1 MTPEPRELQE
11 LVRELHQQAAPW
23 QPAGLGSR
31 LNWGPPVMG
40 GSTTVSC
47 RRLSGIVE
55 HSPGDFTVTAL
66 AGTPLV
72 ELQAELA
79 HHGQWLAV
87 DWPWGSGLGGQA
99 SGSLGGLVARGL
111 AGGLRQRYLGV
122 RDQIIGLEL
131 IRSDGT
137 RARAGGKVVK
147 NVAGYDLMRLM
158 AGSWGSLG
166 LISSLTLRTMPEPP
180 QRRGLKLEG
189 PLEALGQLASWL
201 LGSSLSP
208 ERIDWWRPSAA
219 QEDGTGLLISLA
231 SINALTL
238 NEQIGCIAA
247 KAAALAITAQTLQPA
262 ELASLVG
269 QSQGSETGS
278 SDWLLR
284 LAVRPNQATALL
296 NDPALAGLPVVLG
309 AGSGL
314 GLAWATASALPT
326 YKVEALRRLCQQVGG
341 YLTVLCQPSSSQ
353 LPAWLDAPSRPMI
366 EAIKRQFDPKQQLSR
381 GRLPGVDLP
390 GVGLPGVEPPRG

>member
-40 GSTTVSC
+40 ASATVSC

-79 HHGQWLAV
+79 LHRQWLAV
-87 DWPWGSGLGGQA
+87 DWPWGSGMGGQA

-158 AGSWGSLG
+158 AGSWGALG

-180 QRRGLKLEG
+180 QRRGLKLAG
-189 PLEALGQLASWL
+189 PLEALGPLASWL

-208 ERIDWWRPSAA
+208 ERIDWWRPPAR
-219 QEDGTGLLISLA
+219 QEDDAGLLISLA
-231 SINALTL
+231 SINAHTL
-238 NEQIGCIAA
+238 DEQIGCIAA
-247 KAAALAITAQTLQPA
+247 KAAPLAITAQTLEPA

-296 NDPALAGLPVVLG
+296 ADPALAGLPLVLG

-314 GLAWATASALPT
+314 GIAWATASALPT
-326 YKVEALRRLCQQVGG
+326 YKVEALRRHCQQAGG
-341 YLTVLCQPSSSQ
+341 YLTVLSQPASSQ
-353 LPAWLDAPSRPMI
+353 LPAWLDAPSRPLI

-381 GRLPGVDLP
+381 GRLPGV
-390 GVGLPGVEPPRG
+390 EPPRS

>member
-40 GSTTVSC
+40 ASATVSC

-79 HHGQWLAV
+79 LHRQWLAV
-87 DWPWGSGLGGQA
+87 DWPWGSGIGGQG

-180 QRRGLKLEG
+180 QRRGLKLAG
-189 PLEALGQLASWL
+189 PLEALGPLASWL

-208 ERIDWWRPSAA
+208 ERIDWWRPPAR
-219 QEDGTGLLISLA
+219 QEDDAGLLISLA
-231 SINALTL
+231 SINAHTL
-238 NEQIGCIAA
+238 DEQIGCIAA
-247 KAAALAITAQTLQPA
+247 KAAPLAITAQTLEPA

-296 NDPALAGLPVVLG
+296 ADPALAGLPLVLG

-314 GLAWATASALPT
+314 GIAWATASALPT
-326 YKVEALRRLCQQVGG
+326 YKVEALRRHCQQAGG
-341 YLTVLCQPSSSQ
+341 YLTVLRQPASSQ
-353 LPAWLDAPSRPMI
+353 LPAWLDAPSRPLI

-381 GRLPGVDLP
+381 GRLPGV
-390 GVGLPGVEPPRG
+390 EPPRS

>member
-1 MTPEPRELQE
+1 
-11 LVRELHQQAAPW
+11 
-23 QPAGLGSR
+23 
-31 LNWGPPVMG
+31 
-40 GSTTVSC
+40 
-47 RRLSGIVE
+47 
-55 HSPGDFTVTAL
+55 
-66 AGTPLV
+66 
-72 ELQAELA
+72 
-79 HHGQWLAV
+79 
-87 DWPWGSGLGGQA
+87 
-99 SGSLGGLVARGL
+99 VARGL

-219 QEDGTGLLISLA
+219 EEDGTGLLISLA

-269 QSQGSETGS
+269 QSQGPETGS

-314 GLAWATASALPT
+314 GIAWATASALPT
-326 YKVEALRRLCQQVGG
+326 YKVEALRRHCQQVGG
-341 YLTVLCQPSSSQ
+341 YLTVLCQPASSQ

-381 GRLPGVDLP
+381 GRLPGV
-390 GVGLPGVEPPRG
+390 EPPRS

>member
-40 GSTTVSC
+40 ASATVSC

-79 HHGQWLAV
+79 LHRQWLAV
-87 DWPWGSGLGGQA
+87 DWPWGSGIGGQA

-158 AGSWGSLG
+158 AGSWGALG

-180 QRRGLKLEG
+180 QRRGLKLAG
-189 PLEALGQLASWL
+189 PLEALGPLASWL

-208 ERIDWWRPSAA
+208 ERIDWWRPSAHK
-219 QEDGTGLLISLA
+219 EDDIGLLISLA
-231 SINALTL
+231 SINAHTL
-238 NEQIGCIAA
+238 DEQISCIAA
-247 KAAALAITAQTLQPA
+247 KAAPLAITAQTLEPA

-284 LAVRPNQATALL
+284 LAVLPNQATALL
-296 NDPALAGLPVVLG
+296 AEPALAGLPLVLG

-314 GLAWATASALPT
+314 GIAWATASALPT
-326 YKVEALRRLCQQVGG
+326 YKVEALRRHCQQAGG
-341 YLTVLCQPSSSQ
+341 YLTVLRQPASSQ
-353 LPAWLDAPSRPMI
+353 LPAWLDAPSRPLI

-381 GRLPGVDLP
+381 GRLPGV
-390 GVGLPGVEPPRG
+390 EPPRS

>member
-1 MTPEPRELQE
+1 MTPEPSELQE
-11 LVRELHQQAAPW
+11 LVRELHQQAEPW
-23 QPAGLGSR
+23 QPAGMGTR
-31 LNWGPPVMG
+31 LSWGPPIKG
-40 GSTTVSC
+40 ASATVSC

-55 HSPGDFTVTAL
+55 YSPGDFTVTAL
-66 AGTPLV
+66 AGSPLV

-79 HHGQWLAV
+79 HHKQWLAV
-87 DWPWGSGLGGQA
+87 DWPWGSGSDGQA

-111 AGGLRQRYLGV
+111 AGGLRQRYLGL

-131 IRSDGT
+131 IRSDGI

-158 AGSWGSLG
+158 TGSWGALG

-180 QRRGLKLEG
+180 QRRGLLLNG
-189 PLEALGQLASWL
+189 PLEALGQLAAWL

-208 ERIDWWRPSAA
+208 ERIDWWRPPLL
-219 QEDGTGLLISLA
+219 QGDETGLLISLA
-231 SINALTL
+231 SINAHTL
-238 NEQIGCIAA
+238 DEQICCIAA
-247 KAAALAITAQTLQPA
+247 KAAPLLISAQALEPA

-269 QSQGSETGS
+269 QSQGAETEA

-284 LAVRPNQATALL
+284 LAVRPRLATTLL
-296 NDPALAGLPVVLG
+296 SDPSLTGLPVVLG

-314 GLAWATASALPT
+314 GLSWATASALPT
-326 YKVEALRRLCQQVGG
+326 YKVEALRRHCQQGGG
-341 YLTVLCQPSSSQ
+341 YLTVLRQPTSTK

-381 GRLPGVDLP
+381 GRLPGV
-390 GVGLPGVEPPRG
+390 EPPRS

>member
-40 GSTTVSC
+40 ASATVSC

-79 HHGQWLAV
+79 RHRQWLAL
-87 DWPWGSGLGGQA
+87 DWPWGSGPNGQA

-158 AGSWGSLG
+158 TGSWGSLG

-208 ERIDWWRPSAA
+208 ERIDWWRPPGP
-219 QEDGTGLLISLA
+219 QEEDTGLLISLA

-247 KAAALAITAQTLQPA
+247 KAAALAITAQTLEPA

-284 LAVRPNQATALL
+284 LAVRPNQTTALL

-314 GLAWATASALPT
+314 GIAWATASALPT
-326 YKVEALRRLCQQVGG
+326 YKVEALRRHCQQVGG
-341 YLTVLCQPSSSQ
+341 YLTVLRQPASSK

-390 GVGLPGVEPPRG
+390 GVNLPGVEPPPS

>member
-40 GSTTVSC
+40 ASTTVSC

-79 HHGQWLAV
+79 LHRQWLAV
-87 DWPWGSGLGGQA
+87 DWPWGSGIGGQA

-122 RDQIIGLEL
+122 RDQILGLEL

-158 AGSWGSLG
+158 TGSWGSLG

-189 PLEALGQLASWL
+189 PLEALGPLASWL

-208 ERIDWWRPSAA
+208 ERIDWWRPSAHK
-219 QEDGTGLLISLA
+219 EDDIGLLISLA
-231 SINALTL
+231 SINAHTL
-238 NEQIGCIAA
+238 DEQISCIAA
-247 KAAALAITAQTLQPA
+247 KAAPLAITAQTLEPA

-284 LAVRPNQATALL
+284 LAVRPNLATALL
-296 NDPALAGLPVVLG
+296 AEPALAGLPVVLG

-314 GLAWATASALPT
+314 GIAWASASDLPA
-326 YKVEALRRLCQQVGG
+326 YRVEALRRHCQQGGG
-341 YLTVLCQPSSSQ
+341 YLTVLRQPASNK
-353 LPAWLDAPSRPMI
+353 LPAWLDAPSRPLI

-381 GRLPGVDLP
+381 GRLPGVN
-390 GVGLPGVEPPRG
+390 LPGVEPPRS

>member
-40 GSTTVSC
+40 ASATVSC

-79 HHGQWLAV
+79 RHRQWLAV
-87 DWPWGSGLGGQA
+87 DWPWGSGMGGQA

-180 QRRGLKLEG
+180 QRRGLKLAG
-189 PLEALGQLASWL
+189 PLEALGPLASWL

-208 ERIDWWRPSAA
+208 ERIDWWRPPAR
-219 QEDGTGLLISLA
+219 QEDDTGLLISLA
-231 SINALTL
+231 SINAHTL
-238 NEQIGCIAA
+238 DEQIGCIAA
-247 KAAALAITAQTLQPA
+247 KAAPLAITAQTLEPA

-296 NDPALAGLPVVLG
+296 ADPALAGLPLVLG

-314 GLAWATASALPT
+314 GMAWATASALPT
-326 YKVEALRRLCQQVGG
+326 YKVEALRRHCQQAGG
-341 YLTVLCQPSSSQ
+341 YLTVLRQPASSQ
-353 LPAWLDAPSRPMI
+353 LPAWLDAPSRPLI

-381 GRLPGVDLP
+381 GRLPGV
-390 GVGLPGVEPPRG
+390 EPPRS

>member
-1 MTPEPRELQE
+1 MMTPEPRELQE

-40 GSTTVSC
+40 ASATVSC

-79 HHGQWLAV
+79 RHRQWLAL
-87 DWPWGSGLGGQA
+87 DWPWGSGPNGQA

-158 AGSWGSLG
+158 TGSWGSLG

-247 KAAALAITAQTLQPA
+247 KAAPLAITAQTLEPA
-262 ELASLVG
+262 ELTSLVG

-284 LAVRPNQATALL
+284 LAVRPNQTTALL

-314 GLAWATASALPT
+314 GIAWATGSALPT
-326 YKVEALRRLCQQVGG
+326 YKVDALRRHCQQVGG
-341 YLTVLCQPSSSQ
+341 YLTVLRQPTSSK

-381 GRLPGVDLP
+381 GRLPGV
-390 GVGLPGVEPPRG
+390 GLPGVKPPRS

>member
-31 LNWGPPVMG
+31 LNWGPPVT
-40 GSTTVSC
+40 SASATVSC
-47 RRLSGIVE
+47 KRLSGIVE

-66 AGTPLV
+66 AGTPLI

-79 HHGQWLAV
+79 RHRQWLAV
-87 DWPWGSGLGGQA
+87 DWPWGSGPGGQA

-147 NVAGYDLMRLM
+147 NVAGYDLMRLL

-180 QRRGLKLEG
+180 QRRGLKLAG
-189 PLEALGQLASWL
+189 SLEALGQLAAWL

-208 ERIDWWRPSAA
+208 ERIDWWRPPAL
-219 QEDGTGLLISLA
+219 QGNDTRLLISLA
-231 SINALTL
+231 SINAHTL
-238 NEQIGCIAA
+238 AEQLGCIAA
-247 KAAALAITAQTLQPA
+247 KAAPLAITTQTLEPA
-262 ELASLVG
+262 ELASLVE
-269 QSQGSETGS
+269 QSQGLGAGA

-284 LAVRPNQATALL
+284 LAVRPSLAAALL
-296 NDPALAGLPVVLG
+296 SEPALAGLPLVLG
-309 AGSGL
+309 AGSGI
-314 GLAWATASALPT
+314 GLAWATASALPA
-326 YKVEALRRLCQQVGG
+326 YKVEALRRHCQQGGG
-341 YLTVLCQPSSSQ
+341 YLTMLRQPASSK
-353 LPAWLDAPSRPMI
+353 LPAWLDAPARPLI

-381 GRLPGVDLP
+381 GRLPGVQ
-390 GVGLPGVEPPRG
+390 PPLC

>member
-79 HHGQWLAV
+79 RHRQWLAL

-166 LISSLTLRTMPEPP
+166 LISSLTLRTMP
-180 QRRGLKLEG
+180 
-189 PLEALGQLASWL
+189 
-201 LGSSLSP
+201 
-208 ERIDWWRPSAA
+208 
-219 QEDGTGLLISLA
+219 
-231 SINALTL
+231 
-238 NEQIGCIAA
+238 
-247 KAAALAITAQTLQPA
+247 
-262 ELASLVG
+262 
-269 QSQGSETGS
+269 
-278 SDWLLR
+278 
-284 LAVRPNQATALL
+284 
-296 NDPALAGLPVVLG
+296 
-309 AGSGL
+309 
-314 GLAWATASALPT
+314 
-326 YKVEALRRLCQQVGG
+326 
-341 YLTVLCQPSSSQ
+341 
-353 LPAWLDAPSRPMI
+353 
-366 EAIKRQFDPKQQLSR
+366 
-381 GRLPGVDLP
+381 
-390 GVGLPGVEPPRG
+390 

>member
-1 MTPEPRELQE
+1 
-11 LVRELHQQAAPW
+11 
-23 QPAGLGSR
+23 
-31 LNWGPPVMG
+31 
-40 GSTTVSC
+40 
-47 RRLSGIVE
+47 
-55 HSPGDFTVTAL
+55 
-66 AGTPLV
+66 
-72 ELQAELA
+72 
-79 HHGQWLAV
+79 
-87 DWPWGSGLGGQA
+87 
-99 SGSLGGLVARGL
+99 
-111 AGGLRQRYLGV
+111 YLGV

-180 QRRGLKLEG
+180 QRRGLKLAG
-189 PLEALGQLASWL
+189 PLEALGPLASWL

-208 ERIDWWRPSAA
+208 ERIDWWRPPAR
-219 QEDGTGLLISLA
+219 QEEDTGLLISLA

-247 KAAALAITAQTLQPA
+247 KAAPLAITPQALEPA

-269 QSQGSETGS
+269 QSQGPETGS

-296 NDPALAGLPVVLG
+296 ADPALAGLPLVLG

-314 GLAWATASALPT
+314 GIAWATASALPT
-326 YKVEALRRLCQQVGG
+326 YKVEALRRHCQQAGG
-341 YLTVLCQPSSSQ
+341 YLTVLRQPASSK

-390 GVGLPGVEPPRG
+390 GVEPPRS

>member
-31 LNWGPPVMG
+31 LNWGPPIMG
-40 GSTTVSC
+40 ASATVSC

-79 HHGQWLAV
+79 LHRQWLAV
-87 DWPWGSGLGGQA
+87 DWPWGSGMGGQA

-180 QRRGLKLEG
+180 QRRGLKLAG
-189 PLEALGQLASWL
+189 PLEALGPLASWL

-208 ERIDWWRPSAA
+208 ERIDWWRPPAR
-219 QEDGTGLLISLA
+219 QEDDAGLLISLA
-231 SINALTL
+231 SINAHTL
-238 NEQIGCIAA
+238 DEQIGCIAA
-247 KAAALAITAQTLQPA
+247 KAAPLAITAQTLEPA

-269 QSQGSETGS
+269 QSQGPETGA

-296 NDPALAGLPVVLG
+296 ADPALAGLPLVLG
-309 AGSGL
+309 AGSGI

-326 YKVEALRRLCQQVGG
+326 YKVEALRRHCQQAGG
-341 YLTVLCQPSSSQ
+341 YLTVLRQPASSQ
-353 LPAWLDAPSRPMI
+353 LPAWLDAPSRPLI

-381 GRLPGVDLP
+381 GRLPGV
-390 GVGLPGVEPPRG
+390 EPPRS

>member
-31 LNWGPPVMG
+31 LNWGPPVKG
-40 GSTTVSC
+40 ASATVSC
-47 RRLSGIVE
+47 RQLSGIVE

-79 HHGQWLAV
+79 RHRQWLAL
-87 DWPWGSGLGGQA
+87 DWPWGSGPNGQA

-180 QRRGLKLEG
+180 QRSGLKLAG
-189 PLEALGQLASWL
+189 PLEALGQLAAWL

-208 ERIDWWRPSAA
+208 ERIDWWRPPGP
-219 QEDGTGLLISLA
+219 QEEDTGLLISLA

-247 KAAALAITAQTLQPA
+247 KAAALAITAQTLEPA

-296 NDPALAGLPVVLG
+296 ADPALAGLPVVLG

-326 YKVEALRRLCQQVGG
+326 YKVEALRRHCQQVGG
-341 YLTVLCQPSSSQ
+341 YLTVLCQPASSQ

-381 GRLPGVDLP
+381 GRLPGVKP
-390 GVGLPGVEPPRG
+390 PGVEPPRS

>member
-31 LNWGPPVMG
+31 LNWGPPIMG
-40 GSTTVSC
+40 ASATVSC

-79 HHGQWLAV
+79 RHRQWLAV
-87 DWPWGSGLGGQA
+87 DWPWGSDLAGQA

-180 QRRGLKLEG
+180 QRRGLKLAG
-189 PLEALGQLASWL
+189 PLEALGPLASWL

-208 ERIDWWRPSAA
+208 ERIDWWRPPAR
-219 QEDGTGLLISLA
+219 QEDDTGLLISLA
-231 SINALTL
+231 SINAHTL
-238 NEQIGCIAA
+238 DEQIGCIAA
-247 KAAALAITAQTLQPA
+247 KAAPLAITAQTLEPA

-284 LAVRPNQATALL
+284 LAVLPNQATALL
-296 NDPALAGLPVVLG
+296 AEPALAGLPLVLG

-314 GLAWATASALPT
+314 GIAWATASALPT
-326 YKVEALRRLCQQVGG
+326 YKVEALRRHCQQAGG
-341 YLTVLCQPSSSQ
+341 YLTVLRQPASSQ
-353 LPAWLDAPSRPMI
+353 LPAWLDAPSRPLI

-381 GRLPGVDLP
+381 GRLPGV
-390 GVGLPGVEPPRG
+390 EPPRS

>member
-31 LNWGPPVMG
+31 LNWGPPVLG
-40 GSTTVSC
+40 ASATVSC

-79 HHGQWLAV
+79 HHSQWLAV

-208 ERIDWWRPSAA
+208 ERIDWWRPSAP
-219 QEDGTGLLISLA
+219 QENNTGLLISLA
-231 SINALTL
+231 SINAQTL
-238 NEQIGCIAA
+238 DEQIGCIAA
-247 KAAALAITAQTLQPA
+247 KAAALAITTQALEPA

-269 QSQGSETGS
+269 ESHGANADA

-284 LAVRPNQATALL
+284 LAVRPNLATALL
-296 NDPALAGLPVVLG
+296 ANPALAGLPLVLG
-309 AGSGL
+309 AGSGI
-314 GLAWATASALPT
+314 GLAWATASAIPA
-326 YKVEALRRLCQQVGG
+326 YRVEALRRHCQQGGG
-341 YLTVLCQPSSSQ
+341 YLTVLRQPASSK
-353 LPAWLDAPSRPMI
+353 LAAWLDAPSRPLI

-381 GRLPGVDLP
+381 GRLPGV
-390 GVGLPGVEPPRG
+390 EPPRG

>member
-31 LNWGPPVMG
+31 LNWGPPVVG
-40 GSTTVSC
+40 ASATVSC

-79 HHGQWLAV
+79 LHRQWLAV
-87 DWPWGSGLGGQA
+87 DWPWGSGIGGQA

-158 AGSWGSLG
+158 TGSWGSLG

-189 PLEALGQLASWL
+189 PLEALGPLASWL

-208 ERIDWWRPSAA
+208 ERIDWWRPSAHK
-219 QEDGTGLLISLA
+219 EDDIGLLISLA
-231 SINALTL
+231 SINAHTL
-238 NEQIGCIAA
+238 DEQISCIAA
-247 KAAALAITAQTLQPA
+247 KAAPLAITAQTLEPA

-284 LAVRPNQATALL
+284 LAVLPNQATALL
-296 NDPALAGLPVVLG
+296 AEPALAGLPLVLG

-314 GLAWATASALPT
+314 GIAWATASALPT
-326 YKVEALRRLCQQVGG
+326 YKVEALRRHCQQAGG
-341 YLTVLCQPSSSQ
+341 YLTVLRQPASSK
-353 LPAWLDAPSRPMI
+353 LPA
-366 EAIKRQFDPKQQLSR
+366 
-381 GRLPGVDLP
+381 
-390 GVGLPGVEPPRG
+390 

>member
-1 MTPEPRELQE
+1 MMTPEPRELQE

-40 GSTTVSC
+40 GSATVSC

-79 HHGQWLAV
+79 HHRQWLAV
-87 DWPWGSGLGGQA
+87 DWPWGSGPNGQA

-158 AGSWGSLG
+158 TGSWGSLG

-180 QRRGLKLEG
+180 QRRGLQLEG

-208 ERIDWWRPSAA
+208 ERIDWWRPSAP
-219 QEDGTGLLISLA
+219 QENGTGLLISLA

-247 KAAALAITAQTLQPA
+247 KAAALAITVQTLEPA

-269 QSQGSETGS
+269 QSQGPKTGS

-326 YKVEALRRLCQQVGG
+326 YKVEALRRHCQQVGG
-341 YLTVLCQPSSSQ
+341 YLTVLCQPASSQ

-390 GVGLPGVEPPRG
+390 GVEPPRS

>member
-40 GSTTVSC
+40 ASATVSC

-79 HHGQWLAV
+79 RHRQWLAL
-87 DWPWGSGLGGQA
+87 DWPWGSGPNGQA

-180 QRRGLKLEG
+180 QRRGLKLAG
-189 PLEALGQLASWL
+189 PLEALGQLAAWL

-208 ERIDWWRPSAA
+208 ERIDWWRPPGP
-219 QEDGTGLLISLA
+219 QE
-231 SINALTL
+231 
-238 NEQIGCIAA
+238 
-247 KAAALAITAQTLQPA
+247 
-262 ELASLVG
+262 
-269 QSQGSETGS
+269 
-278 SDWLLR
+278 
-284 LAVRPNQATALL
+284 
-296 NDPALAGLPVVLG
+296 
-309 AGSGL
+309 
-314 GLAWATASALPT
+314 
-326 YKVEALRRLCQQVGG
+326 EAPDC
-341 YLTVLCQPSSSQ
+341 
-353 LPAWLDAPSRPMI
+353 
-366 EAIKRQFDPKQQLSR
+366 
-381 GRLPGVDLP
+381 
-390 GVGLPGVEPPRG
+390 

>member
-40 GSTTVSC
+40 ASATVSC

-79 HHGQWLAV
+79 RHRQWLAV

-180 QRRGLKLEG
+180 QRRGLKLAG
-189 PLEALGQLASWL
+189 PLEALGQLAAWL

-208 ERIDWWRPSAA
+208 ERIDWWRPPAP
-219 QEDGTGLLISLA
+219 QEEDTGLLISLA

-247 KAAALAITAQTLQPA
+247 KAAPLAITAQTLEPA

-284 LAVRPNQATALL
+284 LAVRPNLATALL
-296 NDPALAGLPVVLG
+296 AEPALAGLPVVLG

-314 GLAWATASALPT
+314 GIAWATASALPT
-326 YKVEALRRLCQQVGG
+326 YKVEALRRHCQQAGG
-341 YLTVLCQPSSSQ
+341 YLTVLRQPASSQ
-353 LPAWLDAPSRPMI
+353 LPAWLDAPSRPLI

-381 GRLPGVDLP
+381 GRLPGVN
-390 GVGLPGVEPPRG
+390 LPGVEPPRS

>member
-31 LNWGPPVMG
+31 LNWGPPVT
-40 GSTTVSC
+40 SASATVSC
-47 RRLSGIVE
+47 KRLSGIVE

-66 AGTPLV
+66 AGTPLI

-79 HHGQWLAV
+79 RHRQWLAV
-87 DWPWGSGLGGQA
+87 DWPWGSGPGGQA

-147 NVAGYDLMRLM
+147 NVAGYDLMRLL

-189 PLEALGQLASWL
+189 SLEALGQLAAWL

-208 ERIDWWRPSAA
+208 ERIDWWRPPAL
-219 QEDGTGLLISLA
+219 QGNDTRLLISLA
-231 SINALTL
+231 SINAHTL
-238 NEQIGCIAA
+238 AEQLGCIAA
-247 KAAALAITAQTLQPA
+247 KAAPLAITTQTLEPA
-262 ELASLVG
+262 ELASLVE
-269 QSQGSETGS
+269 QSQGLGAGA

-284 LAVRPNQATALL
+284 LAVRPSLAAALL
-296 NDPALAGLPVVLG
+296 SEPALAGLPLVLG
-309 AGSGL
+309 AGSGI
-314 GLAWATASALPT
+314 GLAWATISALPA
-326 YKVEALRRLCQQVGG
+326 YKVEALRRHCQQGGG
-341 YLTVLCQPSSSQ
+341 YLTVLRQPASSK
-353 LPAWLDAPSRPMI
+353 LPAWLDAPARPLI

-381 GRLPGVDLP
+381 GRLPGVQ
-390 GVGLPGVEPPRG
+390 PPRC

>member
-40 GSTTVSC
+40 ASATVSC

-79 HHGQWLAV
+79 LHRQWLAV
-87 DWPWGSGLGGQA
+87 DWPWGSGMGGQA

-158 AGSWGSLG
+158 AGSWGALG

-180 QRRGLKLEG
+180 QRRGLKLAG
-189 PLEALGQLASWL
+189 PLEALGPLATWL

-208 ERIDWWRPSAA
+208 ERIDWWRPPAR
-219 QEDGTGLLISLA
+219 QEDDAGLLISLA
-231 SINALTL
+231 SINAHTL
-238 NEQIGCIAA
+238 DEQISCIAA
-247 KAAALAITAQTLQPA
+247 KAAPLAITAQTLEPA

-296 NDPALAGLPVVLG
+296 ADPALAGLPLVLG

-314 GLAWATASALPT
+314 GIAWATASALPT
-326 YKVEALRRLCQQVGG
+326 YKVEALRRHCQQAGG
-341 YLTVLCQPSSSQ
+341 YLTVLRQPASSQ
-353 LPAWLDAPSRPMI
+353 LPAWLDAPSRPLI

-381 GRLPGVDLP
+381 GRLPGVN
-390 GVGLPGVEPPRG
+390 LPGVEPPRS

>member
-40 GSTTVSC
+40 ASATVSC

-79 HHGQWLAV
+79 LHRQWLAV
-87 DWPWGSGLGGQA
+87 DWPWGSGMGGQA

-180 QRRGLKLEG
+180 QRSGLKLEG
-189 PLEALGQLASWL
+189 PLEALGPLAAWL

-208 ERIDWWRPSAA
+208 ERIDWWRPPAR
-219 QEDGTGLLISLA
+219 QEDDTGLLISLA

-247 KAAALAITAQTLQPA
+247 KAAPLAITAQTLEPA

-284 LAVRPNQATALL
+284 LAVRPNQTAALL

-314 GLAWATASALPT
+314 GIAWATGSALPT
-326 YKVEALRRLCQQVGG
+326 YKVEALRRHCQQVGG
-341 YLTVLCQPSSSQ
+341 YLTVLRQPTSSK

-390 GVGLPGVEPPRG
+390 GVNLPGVEPPPS

>member
-40 GSTTVSC
+40 ASATVSC

-79 HHGQWLAV
+79 RHRQWLAL
-87 DWPWGSGLGGQA
+87 DWPWGSGPNGQA

-180 QRRGLKLEG
+180 QRSGLKLAG
-189 PLEALGQLASWL
+189 PLEALGQLAAWL

-208 ERIDWWRPSAA
+208 ERIDWWRPPAR
-219 QEDGTGLLISLA
+219 QEDDTGLLISLA
-231 SINALTL
+231 SINTHTL
-238 NEQIGCIAA
+238 DEQIGCIAA
-247 KAAALAITAQTLQPA
+247 KAAPMGITAQTLEPA

-284 LAVRPNQATALL
+284 LAVRPNQATSLL
-296 NDPALAGLPVVLG
+296 ADPALAGLPLVLG

-314 GLAWATASALPT
+314 GIAWATASALPT
-326 YKVEALRRLCQQVGG
+326 YKVEALRRHCQQAGG
-341 YLTVLCQPSSSQ
+341 YLTVLRQPASSQ
-353 LPAWLDAPSRPMI
+353 LPAWLDAPSRPLI

-381 GRLPGVDLP
+381 GRLPGVN
-390 GVGLPGVEPPRG
+390 LPGVEPPRS

>member
-40 GSTTVSC
+40 ASATVSC

-55 HSPGDFTVTAL
+55 HSPGDFNVTAL

-79 HHGQWLAV
+79 LHRQWLAV
-87 DWPWGSGLGGQA
+87 DWPWGSGIGGQA

-158 AGSWGSLG
+158 AGSWGALG

-180 QRRGLKLEG
+180 QRRGLKLAG
-189 PLEALGQLASWL
+189 PLEALGPLATWL

-208 ERIDWWRPSAA
+208 ERIDWWRPPAR
-219 QEDGTGLLISLA
+219 QEDDAGLLISLA
-231 SINALTL
+231 SINAHTL
-238 NEQIGCIAA
+238 DEQIGCIAA
-247 KAAALAITAQTLQPA
+247 KAAPLAITAQTLEPA

-296 NDPALAGLPVVLG
+296 ADPALAGLPLVLG

-314 GLAWATASALPT
+314 GIAWATASALPT
-326 YKVEALRRLCQQVGG
+326 YKVEALRRHCQQAGG
-341 YLTVLCQPSSSQ
+341 YLTVLRQPASSQ
-353 LPAWLDAPSRPMI
+353 LPAWLDAPSRPLI

-381 GRLPGVDLP
+381 GRLPGVN
-390 GVGLPGVEPPRG
+390 LPGVEPPRS

>member
-31 LNWGPPVMG
+31 LNWGPPVTG
-40 GSTTVSC
+40 ASATVSC
-47 RRLSGIVE
+47 KRLSGIVE

-66 AGTPLV
+66 AGTPLI

-79 HHGQWLAV
+79 RHRQWLAV
-87 DWPWGSGLGGQA
+87 DWPWGSGPGGQA

-147 NVAGYDLMRLM
+147 NVAGYDLMRLL

-166 LISSLTLRTMPEPP
+166 LISSLTLRTTPEPP

-189 PLEALGQLASWL
+189 SLEALGQLAAWL

-208 ERIDWWRPSAA
+208 ERIDWWRPPAL
-219 QEDGTGLLISLA
+219 QGNDTRLLISLA
-231 SINALTL
+231 SINAHTL
-238 NEQIGCIAA
+238 AEQLGCIAA
-247 KAAALAITAQTLQPA
+247 KAAPLAITTQTLEPA
-262 ELASLVG
+262 ELASLVE
-269 QSQGSETGS
+269 QSQGLGAGA

-284 LAVRPNQATALL
+284 LAVRPSLAAALL
-296 NDPALAGLPVVLG
+296 SEPALAGLPLVLG
-309 AGSGL
+309 AGSGI
-314 GLAWATASALPT
+314 GLAWATISALPA
-326 YKVEALRRLCQQVGG
+326 YKVEALRRHCQQGGG
-341 YLTVLCQPSSSQ
+341 YLTVLRQPASSK
-353 LPAWLDAPSRPMI
+353 LPAWLDAPARPLI

-381 GRLPGVDLP
+381 GRLPGVQ
-390 GVGLPGVEPPRG
+390 PPLC

>member
-40 GSTTVSC
+40 ASATVSC

-79 HHGQWLAV
+79 RHRQWLAV
-87 DWPWGSGLGGQA
+87 DWPWGSGMGGQA

-122 RDQIIGLEL
+122 RDPILGLEL

-137 RARAGGKVVK
+137 CARAGGKVVK

-180 QRRGLKLEG
+180 QRSGLKLAG
-189 PLEALGQLASWL
+189 PLEALGQLAAWL

-208 ERIDWWRPSAA
+208 ERIDWWRPPAP
-219 QEDGTGLLISLA
+219 QEEETGLLISLA
-231 SINALTL
+231 SINAHTL

-247 KAAALAITAQTLQPA
+247 KAAPLAITAQTLEPA

-269 QSQGSETGS
+269 QSQGPETGS
-278 SDWLLR
+278 SDWVLR

-296 NDPALAGLPVVLG
+296 ADPALAGLPLVLG

-314 GLAWATASALPT
+314 GIAWATASALPT
-326 YKVEALRRLCQQVGG
+326 YKVEALRRHCQQAGG
-341 YLTVLCQPSSSQ
+341 YLTVLRQPASSQ
-353 LPAWLDAPSRPMI
+353 LPAWLDAPSRPLI

-381 GRLPGVDLP
+381 GRLPGV
-390 GVGLPGVEPPRG
+390 GLPGVKPPRS

>member
-1 MTPEPRELQE
+1 MTPEPSELQE

-31 LNWGPPVMG
+31 LNWGPPVKG
-40 GSTTVSC
+40 ASATVSC
-47 RRLSGIVE
+47 KRLSGIVE

-79 HHGQWLAV
+79 RHRQWLAV
-87 DWPWGSGLGGQA
+87 DWPWGSELAGQA

-180 QRRGLKLEG
+180 QRRGLKLAG

-208 ERIDWWRPSAA
+208 ERIDWWRPSPP
-219 QEDGTGLLISLA
+219 QGDDTGLLISLA
-231 SINALTL
+231 SINAHTL
-238 NEQIGCIAA
+238 DEQISCIAA
-247 KAAALAITAQTLQPA
+247 KAAPMGITAQTLEPA

-269 QSQGSETGS
+269 QSQGPETGA

-284 LAVRPNQATALL
+284 LAVRSNQATALL
-296 NDPALAGLPVVLG
+296 ADPALAGLPVVMG
-309 AGSGL
+309 AGSGI
-314 GLAWATASALPT
+314 GLAWATAAALPA
-326 YKVEALRRLCQQVGG
+326 YRVEALRRHCQQGGG
-341 YLTVLCQPSSSQ
+341 YLTVLRQPAGSK

-381 GRLPGVDLP
+381 GRLPGVQ
-390 GVGLPGVEPPRG
+390 PPRG

>member
-11 LVRELHQQAAPW
+11 LVRELHQQATPW

-40 GSTTVSC
+40 ASATVSC

-79 HHGQWLAV
+79 LHRQWLAL
-87 DWPWGSGLGGQA
+87 DWPWGSGLDGQA

-158 AGSWGSLG
+158 AGSWGALG

-208 ERIDWWRPSAA
+208 ERIDWWCPSAA

-269 QSQGSETGS
+269 QSQGPETGS

-296 NDPALAGLPVVLG
+296 NEPALAGLPVVLG

-314 GLAWATASALPT
+314 GIAWATASALPT
-326 YKVEALRRLCQQVGG
+326 YKVAALRRHCQQVGG
-341 YLTVLCQPSSSQ
+341 YLTVLCQPASSQ

-390 GVGLPGVEPPRG
+390 GVNLPGVEPPPS

>member
-1 MTPEPRELQE
+1 MTPEPKELQE

-40 GSTTVSC
+40 ASATVSC

-79 HHGQWLAV
+79 RHRQWLAV
-87 DWPWGSGLGGQA
+87 DWPWGSGMGGQA

-158 AGSWGSLG
+158 TGSWGSLG

-189 PLEALGQLASWL
+189 PLEALGPLASWL

-208 ERIDWWRPSAA
+208 ERIDWWRPSAHK
-219 QEDGTGLLISLA
+219 EDDIGLLISLA
-231 SINALTL
+231 SINAHTL
-238 NEQIGCIAA
+238 DEQISCIAA
-247 KAAALAITAQTLQPA
+247 KAAPLAITAQTLEPA

-284 LAVRPNQATALL
+284 LAVRPNLATALL
-296 NDPALAGLPVVLG
+296 AEPALAGLPVVLG

-314 GLAWATASALPT
+314 GIAWASASDLPA
-326 YKVEALRRLCQQVGG
+326 YRVEALRRHCQQGGG
-341 YLTVLCQPSSSQ
+341 YLTVLRQPASNK
-353 LPAWLDAPSRPMI
+353 LPAWLDAPSRPLI

-381 GRLPGVDLP
+381 GRLPGVN
-390 GVGLPGVEPPRG
+390 LPGVEPPRS

>member
-1 MTPEPRELQE
+1 MTPDPRELQE

-40 GSTTVSC
+40 GSTTLSC

-79 HHGQWLAV
+79 RHRQWLAL
-87 DWPWGSGLGGQA
+87 DWPWGSGPNGQA

-158 AGSWGSLG
+158 AGSWGALG

-180 QRRGLKLEG
+180 QRRGLKLAG
-189 PLEALGQLASWL
+189 PLEALGQLAAWL

-208 ERIDWWRPSAA
+208 ERIDWWRPPAP
-219 QEDGTGLLISLA
+219 QEEDTGLLISLA

-247 KAAALAITAQTLQPA
+247 KAAALAITAQTLEPA

-284 LAVRPNQATALL
+284 LAVRPNQTTALL

-314 GLAWATASALPT
+314 GIAWATASALPT
-326 YKVEALRRLCQQVGG
+326 YKVEALRRHCQQVGG
-341 YLTVLCQPSSSQ
+341 YLTVLRQPASSQ

-390 GVGLPGVEPPRG
+390 GVKPPGVEPPRS

>member
-1 MTPEPRELQE
+1 MTPDPRELQE

-40 GSTTVSC
+40 ASATVSC

-79 HHGQWLAV
+79 RHRQWLAL
-87 DWPWGSGLGGQA
+87 DWPWGSGPNGQA

-158 AGSWGSLG
+158 AGSWGALG

-247 KAAALAITAQTLQPA
+247 KAAALAITAQTLEPA

-284 LAVRPNQATALL
+284 LAVRPNQTTALL

-314 GLAWATASALPT
+314 GIAWATASALPT
-326 YKVEALRRLCQQVGG
+326 YKVEALRRHCQQVGG
-341 YLTVLCQPSSSQ
+341 YLTVLCQPASSQ

-390 GVGLPGVEPPRG
+390 GVKPPGVEPPRS

>member
-31 LNWGPPVMG
+31 LNWGPPVTG
-40 GSTTVSC
+40 ASATVSC
-47 RRLSGIVE
+47 KRLSGIVE

-66 AGTPLV
+66 AGTPLI

-79 HHGQWLAV
+79 RHRQWLAV
-87 DWPWGSGLGGQA
+87 DWPWGSGPGGQA

-137 RARAGGKVVK
+137 RARGGGKVVK
-147 NVAGYDLMRLM
+147 NVAGYDLMRLL

-166 LISSLTLRTMPEPP
+166 LISSLTLRTTPEPP

-189 PLEALGQLASWL
+189 SLEALGQLGAWL

-208 ERIDWWRPSAA
+208 ERIDWWRPPAL
-219 QEDGTGLLISLA
+219 QGNDTRLLISLA
-231 SINALTL
+231 SINAHTL
-238 NEQIGCIAA
+238 AEQLGCIAA
-247 KAAALAITAQTLQPA
+247 KAAPLAITTQTLEPA
-262 ELASLVG
+262 ELASLVE
-269 QSQGSETGS
+269 QSQGLGAGA

-284 LAVRPNQATALL
+284 LAVRPSLAAALL
-296 NDPALAGLPVVLG
+296 SEPALAGLPLVLG
-309 AGSGL
+309 AGSGI
-314 GLAWATASALPT
+314 GLAWATTSALPA
-326 YKVEALRRLCQQVGG
+326 YKVEALRRHCQQGGG
-341 YLTVLCQPSSSQ
+341 YLTVMRQPASSK
-353 LPAWLDAPSRPMI
+353 LPAWLDAPARPLI

-381 GRLPGVDLP
+381 GRLPGVNLQ
-390 GVGLPGVEPPRG
+390 GVQPPLC